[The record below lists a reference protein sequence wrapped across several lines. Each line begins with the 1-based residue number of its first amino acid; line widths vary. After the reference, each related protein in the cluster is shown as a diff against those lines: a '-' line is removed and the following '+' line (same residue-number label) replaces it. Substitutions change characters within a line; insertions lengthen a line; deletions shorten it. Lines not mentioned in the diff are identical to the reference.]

1 MSSVV
6 RFLCHPI
13 CLPAA
18 LCPREIIGGGGGVV
32 GRNEGNWASCFICS
46 GTFYASVCHANTN
59 HLSSNHLVSVP
70 LLHIPVRANTT
81 SFHISL
87 YIFLFVLFFHMEFD
101 YKSYCFW
108 IHRVGSRK
116 DKIKLQTH
124 LWKPSQFL
132 TEIITDSCF
141 FSWFVSLF
149 CESLYNLCSSQLSTP
164 SPLAHPLYRFSLWRD
179 HIIHVQTP
187 PSNLP
192 WPLTEYQ
199 FLTWRCY
206 LVWYTHCSISPWAMT

>member
-18 LCPREIIGGGGGVV
+18 LCPREIIGGGRGGS
-32 GRNEGNWASCFICS
+32 GEERRKLGFLFYCS

-141 FSWFVSLF
+141 FLDLF
-149 CESLYNLCSSQLSTP
+149 RCSVRVYTTCVAHNCQPPPPLPTLFIVFLCDETILYTSKP
-164 SPLAHPLYRFSLWRD
+164 HPPTY
-179 HIIHVQTP
+179 HGH
-187 PSNLP
+187 
-192 WPLTEYQ
+192 
-199 FLTWRCY
+199 
-206 LVWYTHCSISPWAMT
+206 